1 MASSVVFIGTISAN
15 HLGPGKKQPGIT
27 IELVVPNDEVW
38 HLSRIDLEIATSSK
52 LLEVFLGIKE
62 EKKRQKCVCVCVF
75 SRSLFLL
82 F

>member
-1 MASSVVFIGTISAN
+1 MASSVVFIGKISAN

-52 LLEVFLGIKE
+52 LLEVFFRDQGGKE
-62 EKKRQKCVCVCVF
+62 KAKVCVCVCF
-75 SRSLFLL
+75 PGHCF
-82 F
+82 FF